1 MKQSRRLDPLL
12 RRAQDHED
20 EVARALA
27 ERQQALDMHLS
38 RLEEL
43 RRYAEEYA
51 SQQMAGAQL
60 AATSPSQLMNR
71 RAFLDRLDSAVQQ
84 QRQTVDRNR
93 ERVDAERARLLLA
106 SRDKQVLEQLAAS
119 YRAQEKQVEERR
131 DQREMDDLGARRV
144 RQARLSGEDESP

>member
-1 MKQSRRLDPLL
+1 MKQSRRIDPLL

-27 ERQQALDMHLS
+27 ERQQALNLHQS

-43 RRYAEEYA
+43 RRFAEEYA
-51 SQQMAGAQL
+51 GAQM
-60 AATSPSQLMNR
+60 AATSPAQLMNR

-84 QRQTVDRNR
+84 QSQTVDRNR
-93 ERVDAERARLLLA
+93 EHVDAERARLLLA

-119 YRAQEKQVEERR
+119 YRAQEKQVADRR
-131 DQREMDDLGARRV
+131 DQREMDDIGARRA
-144 RQARLSGEDESP
+144 RQAKLSAEDENQ

>member
-1 MKQSRRLDPLL
+1 MKQSHRLDPLL

-27 ERQQALDMHLS
+27 ERQQSLDMHQS

-43 RRYAEEYA
+43 RRYVDEYA
-51 SQQMAGAQL
+51 NQQMASAQM

-84 QRQTVDRNR
+84 QSQTVDRNR

-119 YRAQEKQVEERR
+119 YRVQERQIVDRR
-131 DQREMDDLGARRV
+131 DQREMDDLGARR
-144 RQARLSGEDESP
+144 ARLAAAARESEDA

>member
-1 MKQSRRLDPLL
+1 MIQSRRIDPLL

-27 ERQQALDMHLS
+27 ERQQSLDMHQS

-43 RRYAEEYA
+43 RRYADEYA
-51 SQQMAGAQL
+51 NAQM
-60 AATSPSQLMNR
+60 AATSPSQLMTR
-71 RAFLDRLDSAVQQ
+71 RAVLDRLDSAVQQ

-119 YRAQEKQVEERR
+119 YRAQEQKVEDRR
-131 DQREMDDLGARRV
+131 DQREMDDIGARRV
-144 RQARLSGEDESP
+144 RLAQQAAREGEQ

>member
-27 ERQQALDMHLS
+27 ERQQSLDMHQS

-43 RRYAEEYA
+43 RRYADEYA
-51 SQQMAGAQL
+51 NAQM

-84 QRQTVDRNR
+84 QSQTVDRNR

-119 YRAQEKQVEERR
+119 YRAQEQKVEDRR
-131 DQREMDDLGARRV
+131 DQREMDDIGARRV
-144 RQARLSGEDESP
+144 RLAQQAAREGEQ

>member
-51 SQQMAGAQL
+51 GAQM

-84 QRQTVDRNR
+84 QSQTVDRNR

-119 YRAQEKQVEERR
+119 YRAQEKQVEDRR

-144 RQARLSGEDESP
+144 RQAQRSAEDGTP

>member
-51 SQQMAGAQL
+51 GAQM

-71 RAFLDRLDSAVQQ
+71 RAFLDRLDSAVEQQ
-84 QRQTVDRNR
+84 SQTVDRNR

-119 YRAQEKQVEERR
+119 YRAQEQKVEDRR
-131 DQREMDDLGARRV
+131 DQREMDDLGARRA
-144 RQARLSGEDESP
+144 RQAQLSGEDGAP